1 MILNRRVVIIS
12 VTYIT
17 LIVVGILFGIN
28 PLLVGVRTK
37 QANLQTEYDRY
48 RNAQLKLD
56 QLNQL
61 TQYKSDVDNAK
72 TVINTAIPQTLDQD
86 KLILSL
92 EKMVAD
98 QNLKLNGLTTASG
111 DAAAATAASATA
123 KTAKPATP
131 APKPLA
137 ATLNKL
143 FSIQVTMDVSGS
155 YADVNNLLVA
165 IEKVDRIMTITS
177 INLTAA
183 TGTTTDSINATI
195 ALTAFGLSDKL

>member
-17 LIVVGILFGIN
+17 LIVVGILFGIK